1 MTLPAYKPFYKQES
15 TYHYTHITS
24 KYMGYFV
31 HRPVRPSGGDTTM
44 VITERHVNRPD
55 LLSFDVYGLE
65 DVWWV
70 IPVRNGLQDPVFDL
84 KLGMTVVVPDPFE
97 VRSLV

>member
-1 MTLPAYKPFYKQES
+1 MSLPKYNPHYKQES
-15 TYHYTHITS
+15 TYHYTHVTS
-24 KYMGYFV
+24 RYMGYYV
-31 HRPVRPSGGDTTM
+31 HRPVRPSSGDTTM
-44 VITERHVNRPD
+44 MITERYVNRPD
-55 LLSFDVYGLE
+55 LLSFDVYGME

-97 VRSLV
+97 VRSLI